1 MSARSVDA
9 QPGSEAQ
16 RGSSRIGLL
25 FALIGVPAV
34 SAIAVWQASAEPIM
48 AEIVQASVVEDDSRI
63 EGTVRW
69 IGDDGTRRTATTLE
83 LTNEHVATG
92 TVPILTDGGRGEVWV
107 VDGPP
112 VLAMAVAA
120 GLAILLVLVVAETL
134 RGHGYVRGTGR
145 PGEMSTADVQESR
158 GFYWRH

>member
-1 MSARSVDA
+1 M
-9 QPGSEAQ
+9 
-16 RGSSRIGLL
+16 
-25 FALIGVPAV
+25 FALIAVPAV

-48 AEIVQASVVEDDSRI
+48 AEVVQASAVEGDSRV
-63 EGTVRW
+63 EATVRW
-69 IGDDGTRRTATTLE
+69 TEDGGTRRTATLE
-83 LTNEHVATG
+83 LEDEHVTPG
-92 TVPILTDGGRGEVWV
+92 TVPIQTDGGSGEVWV
-107 VDGPP
+107 IDGPP

-120 GLAILLVLVVAETL
+120 GLAFLLVLVVAGTL